1 MTTKEAFEKLISK
14 RGWYNDLGINANAG
28 NLMVNRFRQGNLSAE
43 KIDEVLGLAGYQVV
57 NEKQWAEP
65 GSLVQQVDFKSN
77 INGLIDMPEDYFD
90 TFKPWFETHQHMI
103 PSGTEFIEQMR
114 MYDEYRK
121 RKAAQEERLG
131 RK

>member
-1 MTTKEAFEKLISK
+1 MISK

-65 GSLVQQVDFKSN
+65 GESVSVKSVRDINATARRIDSDMEVFLVDKPENYWSGFIDWNFLHNHMYPADTSYQDMLKYYDLY
-77 INGLIDMPEDYFD
+77 LI
-90 TFKPWFETHQHMI
+90 KVK
-103 PSGTEFIEQMR
+103 EQ
-114 MYDEYRK
+114 EN
-121 RKAAQEERLG
+121 E
-131 RK
+131 